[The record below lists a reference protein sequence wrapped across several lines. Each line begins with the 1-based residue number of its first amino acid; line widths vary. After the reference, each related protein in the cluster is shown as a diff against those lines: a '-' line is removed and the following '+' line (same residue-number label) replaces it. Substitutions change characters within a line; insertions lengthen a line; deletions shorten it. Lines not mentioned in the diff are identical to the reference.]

1 MGIWLITAWAR
12 LKTWLVA
19 IGAGVAAII
28 GIYFYGKRSGSL
40 GEMQR
45 QAEVDN
51 ENARKV
57 EDAADNARQ
66 NRIDSVDD
74 AISQLRKHSRLRD
87 G

>member
-1 MGIWLITAWAR
+1 MGIWLTAWLR
-12 LKTWLVA
+12 FKTWLIA
-19 IGAGVAAII
+19 IGAGIAAII

-57 EDAADNARQ
+57 ENAADNARQ

-74 AISQLRKHSRLRD
+74 AISELRKHSRLRD